1 MNQINRSTRLPQKQ
15 DIHPLLAELD
25 ETNED
30 QRRLRDLIRRFHS
43 GRWPLFRCLG
53 MRNVNRSLVEAV
65 EWLRTSPPRYSIIYW
80 QSDGLG
86 LSSAKAKGARH
97 ALWQLDQ
104 LSQGICQ
111 RC

>member
-1 MNQINRSTRLPQKQ
+1 MNQINRSTRFSQKQ
-15 DIHPLLAELD
+15 DIHPLVAALD

-53 MRNVNRSLVEAV
+53 MRSVNGSLVEAV
-65 EWLRTSPPRYSIIYW
+65 EWIRTAPPRYSVIYW

-86 LSSAKAKGARH
+86 LYWCAASGRGACKR
-97 ALWQLDQ
+97 L
-104 LSQGICQ
+104 LSHIPTKPH
-111 RC
+111 

>member
-1 MNQINRSTRLPQKQ
+1 MNQINRSTRFSQKQ
-15 DIHPLLAELD
+15 DIHPLVAALD

-53 MRNVNRSLVEAV
+53 MRNVNGSLVEAV
-65 EWLRTSPPRYSIIYW
+65 EWLRTSPLRYSVIYW

-86 LSSAKAKGARH
+86 LRWCAAKGSRH
-97 ALWQLDQ
+97 ALALH
-104 LSQGICQ
+104 
-111 RC
+111 RV